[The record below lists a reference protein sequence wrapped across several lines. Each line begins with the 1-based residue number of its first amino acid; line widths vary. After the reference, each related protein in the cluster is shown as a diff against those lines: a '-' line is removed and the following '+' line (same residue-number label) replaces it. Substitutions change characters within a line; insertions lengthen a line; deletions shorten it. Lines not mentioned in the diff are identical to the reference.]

1 MYEASNLPPLLK
13 KSPTR
18 ISAFSGS
25 VGRLKRICVYQC
37 RTIGRSVGRSVGRH
51 LQDWDRSLH
60 AGGWWKEGRTE
71 GERGG
76 RAGNRG
82 RGARELRGD
91 WEVMCD
97 VGGFRDMLQLFLF
110 SVMFPAIAHARIV
123 LPLAVRT
130 QRPAL
135 LSNLFIHS
143 PRIHRSATCAWSI
156 YRDVALVILSRF
168 FSCTM

>member
-1 MYEASNLPPLLK
+1 ML
-13 KSPTR
+13 
-18 ISAFSGS
+18 
-25 VGRLKRICVYQC
+25 
-37 RTIGRSVGRSVGRH
+37 
-51 LQDWDRSLH
+51 
-60 AGGWWKEGRTE
+60 AGGGRKEGRTE

-123 LPLAVRT
+123 LLLAVHK

-143 PRIHRSATCAWSI
+143 PRIHRSATCA
-156 YRDVALVILSRF
+156 
-168 FSCTM
+168 

>member
-1 MYEASNLPPLLK
+1 ML
-13 KSPTR
+13 
-18 ISAFSGS
+18 
-25 VGRLKRICVYQC
+25 
-37 RTIGRSVGRSVGRH
+37 
-51 LQDWDRSLH
+51 
-60 AGGWWKEGRTE
+60 AGGGREGRKD
-71 GERGG
+71 GG
-76 RAGNRG
+76 GKG
-82 RGARELRGD
+82 WESGQPRGARELRGD

-123 LPLAVRT
+123 LLLAVRT

-143 PRIHRSATCAWSI
+143 PRIHRSATCVWSI
-156 YRDVALVILSRF
+156 HVYRDVALVILSRN